1 MPELPEVEQ
10 FRRLLLP
17 LVSTTKPVKISSVQ
31 HAPPRAWPTPE
42 QFESISDKFY
52 CKDVIRKGKQIV
64 MVLEQQQQQVGTTSA
79 GKEVKQ
85 EEDEQPKQLFM
96 LLHMGM
102 TGRITT
108 PAFTC
113 RFGSEDFK
121 VEAEYPP
128 RYTYLTFQMGD
139 FEAAFSDPRK
149 FGSCELCDD
158 QSALE
163 VLAPDALNATETEI
177 EHHILPRLSEQKRG
191 IKAILL
197 DQKRACCGVGNWVAD
212 EVLYQSGIHPDQVF
226 LTQEQ
231 ATAVFAKLQSILSA
245 AVDCLHDDM
254 DYPEDWLFRY
264 RWTKK
269 RAGKDSKGRS
279 ITFVTSGGR
288 TSAIV
293 APIQKL
299 VKSQGTK
306 ADSKSKNA
314 KKSQGDEKTLV
325 SAPKQERPSKKVKR
339 EPEAEDQG
347 DSKSKSVKK
356 SDREDKTRV
365 SVPKQERPSKE
376 LKRDSAAEDKGTT
389 TAPAD
394 GKPRR
399 RSPRLITPNHG

>member
-31 HAPPRAWPTPE
+31 HNPPRAWPTAE
-42 QFESISDKFY
+42 QFGSISDNFY

-64 MVLEQQQQQVGTTSA
+64 MVLQQLGTS
-79 GKEVKQ
+79 GKVKQ
-85 EEDEQPKQLFM
+85 EQPKQLFL

-113 RFGSEDFK
+113 RFGSENFK
-121 VEAEYPP
+121 VEADYPP

-149 FGSCELCDD
+149 FGSCELCEDS
-158 QSALE
+158 SALD
-163 VLAPDALNATETEI
+163 VLAPDALTATETEI

-231 ATAVFAKLQSILSA
+231 ATAVFAKLQVILSA
-245 AVDCLHDDM
+245 AVDCLRDDM

-279 ITFVTSGGR
+279 ISFVTSGGR

-306 ADSKSKNA
+306 ADSKSKSA
-314 KKSQGDEKTLV
+314 RKSHAEEKTRF

-339 EPEAEDQG
+339 DPVAEDKA
-347 DSKSKSVKK
+347 DSKSKSVKMSHSEEK
-356 SDREDKTRV
+356 V
-365 SVPKQERPSKE
+365 SALKQERP
-376 LKRDSAAEDKGTT
+376 LKKIKREPVAEDKGTT
-389 TAPAD
+389 TALVPTAD
-394 GKPRR
+394 GKRRR
-399 RSPRLITPNHG
+399 RSPRLMTP

>member
-31 HAPPRAWPTPE
+31 HTPPRAWPTAE
-42 QFESISDKFY
+42 QFESISDNFY

-64 MVLEQQQQQVGTTSA
+64 MVLQQLETS
-79 GKEVKQ
+79 GKAKQ
-85 EEDEQPKQLFM
+85 EQPKQLFM

-113 RFGSEDFK
+113 RFGSQSFK
-121 VEAEYPP
+121 VETEYPP

-149 FGSCELCDD
+149 FGSCELCYDL
-158 QSALE
+158 SALE
-163 VLAPDALNATETEI
+163 LLAPDALTATEI
-177 EHHILPRLSEQKRG
+177 EIENHILPKLSEQKRG

-226 LTQEQ
+226 LTKEQ
-231 ATAVFAKLQSILSA
+231 ATAVFSKLQGILSA
-245 AVDCLHDDM
+245 AVDCLRDDM

-269 RAGKDSKGRS
+269 RAGKDFEGRS
-279 ITFVTSGGR
+279 ISFVTSVRAVQIVCHQTLCVIYSRGGMF
-288 TSAIV
+288 
-293 APIQKL
+293 
-299 VKSQGTK
+299 
-306 ADSKSKNA
+306 
-314 KKSQGDEKTLV
+314 E
-325 SAPKQERPSKKVKR
+325 
-339 EPEAEDQG
+339 
-347 DSKSKSVKK
+347 
-356 SDREDKTRV
+356 
-365 SVPKQERPSKE
+365 
-376 LKRDSAAEDKGTT
+376 
-389 TAPAD
+389 
-394 GKPRR
+394 
-399 RSPRLITPNHG
+399 